1 MQATHIVRL
10 AIREKF
16 KIKGFIPVDPL
27 ITNTK
32 SGRKKATTL
41 SGAEARFYKS
51 FRIEPVSPL
60 VFRISYI

>member
-41 SGAEARFYKS
+41 SGAEANLTPNKAQTSNNLRSTYTRK
-51 FRIEPVSPL
+51 
-60 VFRISYI
+60 